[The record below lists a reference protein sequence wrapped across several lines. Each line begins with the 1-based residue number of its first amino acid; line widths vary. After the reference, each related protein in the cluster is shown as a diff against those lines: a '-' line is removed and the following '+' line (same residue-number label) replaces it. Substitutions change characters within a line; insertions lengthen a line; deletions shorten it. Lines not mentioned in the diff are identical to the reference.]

1 MHILL
6 VIIAPT
12 LMGLV
17 ARRKTLSPWK
27 YLMVLELQEWL
38 RKARLVY
45 RALPMV
51 SMRKPFI

>member
-1 MHILL
+1 
-6 VIIAPT
+6 
-12 LMGLV
+12 MGLV
-17 ARRKTLSPWK
+17 ASRKTLSPWK

-51 SMRKPFI
+51 SMRKPLI